1 MSSVSLVFCYPLTNL
16 SSLLFSPVPSSL
28 LSAFLQGAFAL
39 SQTVDLEGQWK
50 SIPARLVERGHSIRM
65 LTAVELHHREHPVV
79 RRGGTAPP
87 PPLARQES
95 ESGGALDL
103 QSLQDSLLKWNDS
116 NHESLLFSNENHV
129 VYFLSLDPKKLREK
143 MHPGL
148 LRHLQ
153 QNNINVGADLDQLGS
168 QYEQILGSLT
178 DVRRSKADA
187 AGLLGGRYCLTGD
200 SLVKMLAIYVRVRC
214 GIPVI
219 LMGECGCGK
228 TELIRYLCKSI

>member
-1 MSSVSLVFCYPLTNL
+1 MTFRVHSLSHV
-16 SSLLFSPVPSSL
+16 
-28 LSAFLQGAFAL
+28 QGAFAL
-39 SQTVDLEGQWK
+39 SQTVDLEGSWK
-50 SIPARLVERGHSIRM
+50 SIPARHVERGHKITM
-65 LTAVELHHREHPVV
+65 LNAVELNHREHPVTKRAGDV
-79 RRGGTAPP
+79 KAVVG
-87 PPLARQES
+87 RQES
-95 ESGGALDL
+95 EHGATLDL
-103 QSLQDSLLKWNDS
+103 QSLQYSLLMWNDS

-129 VYFLSLDPKKLREK
+129 VYFLSLDPKRLRTK

-178 DVRRSKADA
+178 DVRRSKGNA
-187 AGLLGGRYCLTGD
+187 ASILGGRYCLTGD
-200 SLVKMLAIYVRVRC
+200 SLMKMLAIYARVRC

-228 TELIRYLCKSI
+228 TELIRFLCKKMWFVDGLGSDFSASLLIF